1 MGEGDTTVLF
11 ERIALIG
18 FGLIGSSLARVVRR
32 DGLARHIAV
41 SARTRRTL
49 DTAVELGLA
58 DSVSLDCRDAEAAD
72 AFLKGRGIIARRMGV
87 YGLPD
92 CLRVTIGR
100 EDEMGA
106 FVETLG
112 AFIG

>member
-1 MGEGDTTVLF
+1 MAFTDKARAHNETWRAWTT
-11 ERIALIG
+11 ERL
-18 FGLIGSSLARVVRR
+18 R
-32 DGLARHIAV
+32 D
-41 SARTRRTL
+41 
-49 DTAVELGLA
+49 LGLEVSPSIGNFVLVRFPA
-58 DSVSLDCRDAEAAD
+58 DAGGDAEAAD

-106 FVETLG
+106 FVDTVS